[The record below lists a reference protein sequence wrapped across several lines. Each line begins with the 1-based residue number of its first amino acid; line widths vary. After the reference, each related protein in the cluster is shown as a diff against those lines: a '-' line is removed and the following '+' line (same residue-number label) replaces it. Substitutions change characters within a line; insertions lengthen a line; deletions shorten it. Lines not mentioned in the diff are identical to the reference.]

1 MVGSGSSPDFLR
13 ETLAARLATEPAEF
27 EFLVQKR
34 TDPASMPIEDATIEW
49 DEARAPFARV
59 ATIVIPVQRFESA
72 AQMRLAEQISY
83 TPWHTLPE
91 HEPLGGINRTR
102 RVVYEAVARV
112 RHELNGT
119 VRQEPVSLEV
129 DI

>member
-1 MVGSGSSPDFLR
+1 MLSSERIALSKDLII
-13 ETLAARLATEPAEF
+13 ARIPVYFILSVIFYVEF
-27 EFLVQKR
+27 
-34 TDPASMPIEDATIEW
+34 S
-49 DEARAPFARV
+49 RV
-59 ATIVIPVQRFESA
+59 ATIVIPVQQFESE

-83 TPWHTLPE
+83 TPWHTLPA

-102 RVVYEAVARV
+102 RVVYEAVSRV

-119 VRQEPVSLEV
+119 VREEPVSLEV